1 MQKDIIKKEIKKN
14 YSKIA
19 LEESNP
25 NSCCMPHEFN
35 FDSNTLLNPKET
47 LSNAIGYRESRFTI
61 YSQRIKPWTGMW
73 RTSQLC

>member
-1 MQKDIIKKEIKKN
+1 MQKEIIKKEIKKN

-35 FDSNTLLNPKET
+35 FDSNTILNPKEA
-47 LSNAIGYRESRFTI
+47 LSNAIGYRDQDLQSIPKESNLGLGCGAPLLI
-61 YSQRIKPWTGMW
+61 
-73 RTSQLC
+73 